1 MISDF
6 LVRHKLRNPSH
17 NLISVM
23 AADYVE
29 EFGQKKFAELSPR
42 SLIRYLEIYMRD
54 PKKRKKMLEASYQE
68 LIMRPDAQLFYE
80 QNIKMMR
87 ALYGDG
93 YIEDILREKLRKLGG
108 GE

>member
-1 MISDF
+1 
-6 LVRHKLRNPSH
+6 
-17 NLISVM
+17 
-23 AADYVE
+23 
-29 EFGQKKFAELSPR
+29 
-42 SLIRYLEIYMRD
+42 MRD